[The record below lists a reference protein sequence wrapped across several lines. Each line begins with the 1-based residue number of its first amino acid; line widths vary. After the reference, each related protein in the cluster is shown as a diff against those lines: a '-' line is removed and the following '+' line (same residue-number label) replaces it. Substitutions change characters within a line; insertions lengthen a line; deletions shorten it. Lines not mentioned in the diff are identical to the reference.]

1 MSETVSFGDEL
12 KDGFKTVEAWTHLS
26 DKWLE
31 DIQTFYRER
40 SLIEKEYSQ
49 KLSALTAKFFDK
61 KAKLSAALSVG
72 ESPKITPG
80 SLENA
85 SLVTWNQILT
95 QTEAIARERQ
105 RLSSEFGIQIA
116 DQVHGIQL
124 KLEDVRKRY
133 NTCYT
138 KVVESRDHV
147 YSDVKKRKE
156 KYDSACQ
163 KMEDIRL
170 KNSKSESGRTQSKL
184 SDREISMHETKNAYL
199 LQINVANRVK
209 DKFYHV
215 DVPEILDGLQGV
227 NEARV
232 SLLNAFWKQ
241 AITLESD
248 CDKRIL
254 EDLGT
259 MQSAVAQNK
268 PVLGSAMFVRHNV
281 DQGWTEP
288 ADFVYEPSPIW
299 HEDSEMAVDQPS
311 LMWLRR
317 KLADASNDLTTYAAE
332 CDIKLA
338 KYKELGDQKSKTSG
352 MTGTNLC
359 LLLGQH
365 VLCMEDLT
373 LADTNRLMQAV
384 QIEAIESATSDQDLG
399 SVPLAPEKKKGLF
412 GRGLSVRGHKSNG
425 SVSSRGL
432 GGSTKQGGGFSVSS
446 LLGRRHGEKTGDG
459 SKGSGGGGASNA
471 QVLYDYTAQGDDE
484 ASITAGQTVSVIKDD
499 GSGWTEISSGS
510 ERGLVPTSYIQIIA
524 SSSAGAG
531 SADPFEDK
539 GKVKGPAVAPKRGA
553 KKVSYM
559 IALYDYDA
567 QAPDELTIRQGD
579 KILVVQED
587 SGDGWTQGELNA
599 MSGSFPTSYAKSS

>member
-1 MSETVSFGDEL
+1 MTSETVSFGDEL

-40 SLIEKEYSQ
+40 SVIEKEYSQ
-49 KLSALTAKFFDK
+49 KLSALTTKFFEK

-72 ESPKITPG
+72 ETPQITPG

-85 SLVTWNQILT
+85 TLVTWNQILT

-116 DQVHGIQL
+116 DQVHGIQM

-138 KVVESRDHV
+138 KVVEARDHV
-147 YSDVKKRKE
+147 YSDVKKK
-156 KYDSACQ
+156 KSQYDSSCQ

-170 KNSKSESGRTQSKL
+170 KNSRSESGRTQSKL
-184 SDREISMHETKNAYL
+184 SDREASMHETKNAYL

-232 SLLNAFWKQ
+232 ALLNAFWKQ
-241 AITLESD
+241 SITLETE
-248 CDKRIL
+248 CDKRIIGNL
-254 EDLGT
+254 DT
-259 MQSAVAQNK
+259 MEKAVSQNV
-268 PVLGSAMFVRHNV
+268 PSLGSAMFAHHNIN
-281 DQGWTEP
+281 QGWAEP
-288 ADFVYEPSPIW
+288 PDFVYEPSPIW
-299 HEDSEMAVDQPS
+299 HEDSEMATDQPS

-317 KLADASNDLTTYAAE
+317 KLADSSNDLTTYANE
-332 CDIKLA
+332 CDTKLA
-338 KYKELGDQKSKTSG
+338 KYKELSSQKNNTGG
-352 MTGTNLC
+352 MTGTNVC
-359 LLLGQH
+359 MLLSQH

-373 LADTNRLMQAV
+373 LADTKRLIQAV
-384 QIEAIESATSDQDLG
+384 QVEAIESATADQDLE
-399 SVPLAPEKKKGLF
+399 SVPLAPGKKKGLF
-412 GRGLSVRGHKSNG
+412 GRALSVRSHRSNG
-425 SVSSRGL
+425 SVSSTSGSRGAN
-432 GGSTKQGGGFSVSS
+432 GAGAGGFSVSS
-446 LLGRRHGEKTGDG
+446 LLGRRHGEKGA
-459 SKGSGGGGASNA
+459 SGGGGATASGVSA
-471 QVLYDYTAQGDDE
+471 QVLYDYAAQGDDE
-484 ASITAGQTVSVIKDD
+484 LSVSTGQTVSVVEADD
-499 GSGWTEISSGS
+499 GSGWTQVSVGS
-510 ERGLVPTSYIQIIA
+510 RSGLVPSTYVKVLSSTS
-524 SSSAGAG
+524 
-531 SADPFEDK
+531 D
-539 GKVKGPAVAPKRGA
+539 GKSEKRQGPAVAPKRGA
-553 KKVSYM
+553 KKVLYM

-587 SGDGWTQGELNA
+587 QGDGWTQGELNA
-599 MSGSFPTSYAKSS
+599 MSGSFPTSYAKAS